1 MNKGLNNGWKS
12 FEYYFYRWQYKDFYG
27 VYGSNVIYKGN
38 AYGLYGTSLWHVYDL
53 LSCYYLP
60 RPDSADGV

>member
-38 AYGLYGTSLWHVYDL
+38 AYGLYGTSL
-53 LSCYYLP
+53 
-60 RPDSADGV
+60 